1 MTAGETAHDNK
12 PRLQVTAGKTAVI
25 TSLPVIRQAIVN
37 PMLSVCC
44 QGVIMTVGGV
54 FTLSDECVPAL
65 RLAAPVQLLLIHRS
79 KLPYRVIGKLC
90 VFDLP

>member
-1 MTAGETAHDNK
+1 M
-12 PRLQVTAGKTAVI
+12 TAGKTAVI
-25 TSLPVIRQAIVN
+25 TSFTGYKTGHDFKIRCLV
-37 PMLSVCC
+37 LCC

-90 VFDLP
+90 AFDLP